1 MASQDETGT
10 TKPSS
15 GTTRKRPAKAPP
27 QTIDLKAD
35 EVKEASP
42 ETGAKASSGAKSDD
56 APKAKE
62 KKAEDSVTTG
72 TGRVAPLPASVGAAG
87 TVFAAAIGAVIGAGI
102 FYALLQSGTIPDRA
116 GEQATTEIAELKES
130 VAALSAA
137 AETNDGTAAVDLGGI
152 EAGLAALQGEV
163 DTLQAAT
170 ANIDAAG
177 TDALAELVARV
188 GELEA
193 TAAATV
199 TEGGEVSEAL
209 AERLDALDEK
219 SAEAASALAAVQD
232 RIAGLASAGE
242 DAGPVDLTPL
252 ETRIAALEDT
262 TAGIAAQMS
271 DAIAAIPAPDP
282 SAIEA
287 VEGQVS
293 GLQERIATVE
303 QSLSSLSAALD
314 TVSANLDTLAAR
326 ETGMTDERRAA
337 YLVALAGLQRASS
350 GSGPF
355 ATELNAVRTLADD
368 PELFVDL
375 DAYAQAGVPSMSDLS
390 REFTGLAADIL
401 DATARANA
409 DGVMAR
415 LRAGAQTL
423 VRIRPTGYVA
433 GDTPASR
440 VARIEALLVD
450 GKLATALEEW
460 QALPEAGQAA
470 SADWVAK
477 ARDRHTLDTA
487 LAGLTVGS
495 EG

>member
-1 MASQDETGT
+1 MASQDETDT

-35 EVKEASP
+35 EVKDASP
-42 ETGAKASSGAKSDD
+42 EADAKASSGTKSEN
-56 APKAKE
+56 APKANE
-62 KKAEDSVTTG
+62 TKAEAVSPEPA
-72 TGRVAPLPASVGAAG
+72 RLPPLPPSVSAASTALAA
-87 TVFAAAIGAVIGAGI
+87 VIGAVIGAGI

-116 GEQATTEIAELKES
+116 GARAASEIAELKQT
-130 VAALSAA
+130 VATLSAA
-137 AETNDGTAAVDLGGI
+137 VEADDGAAAVDLSGI
-152 EAGLAALQGEV
+152 ETGLAALQGEV
-163 DTLQAAT
+163 ETLRAT
-170 ANIDAAG
+170 AANLDASG

-199 TEGGEVSEAL
+199 TKGGEVSEAL
-209 AERLDALDEK
+209 AERLNALDEK
-219 SAEAASALAAVQD
+219 SAEAATALADLQD
-232 RIAGLASAGE
+232 RIAGLAWAGG
-242 DAGPVDLTPL
+242 DASPVDLTPL
-252 ETRIAALEDT
+252 ETRIGALEEAS
-262 TAGIAAQMS
+262 AGVAGQMA
-271 DAIAAIPAPDP
+271 DAIAAIPAPDL
-282 SAIEA
+282 SALKAI
-287 VEGQVS
+287 GDQVS

-303 QSLSSLSAALD
+303 QSVSSLSAAID
-314 TVSANLDTLAAR
+314 TMSENVDTLAAR

-375 DAYAQAGVPSMSDLS
+375 NAYAQAGVPSMSDLS
-390 REFTGLAADIL
+390 REFTGLAAGIL

-409 DGVMAR
+409 NSVMAR

-450 GKLATALEEW
+450 RKLATALEEW

-470 SADWVAK
+470 SADWAAK

-487 LAGLTVGS
+487 LAGLTAGS